1 VSSLPAARLPDE
13 SLALRA
19 QADAAIEAARALLDH
34 PAFAQNLGVAVL
46 SRMALD
52 EKVPAKERRRCAE
65 VLAQLQLRTIEALA
79 ARTGAREQRLK
90 DLGIEAPPQEVN
102 LTQVNQRIEIVREGA
117 KDWRTPETA

>member
-1 VSSLPAARLPDE
+1 MSVALPVPVNA
-13 SLALRA
+13 LAMRA
-19 QADAAIEAARALLDH
+19 EADAAIEAARALLGH

-52 EKVPAKERRRCAE
+52 EKGPAKERRRCAE
-65 VLAQLQLRTIEALA
+65 VLAHLQLRTIEALA
-79 ARTGAREQRLK
+79 SLTGAREQRLK

-117 KDWRTPETA
+117 RDWRTEEAS